1 MESKAPTPC
10 QIASCIRSEM
20 GLLLESPRATL
31 NHAHRSSESRRQLP
45 QAALFNPVG
54 ITDGLSNGWGQKGA
68 RRAPY
73 PLALG
78 TRVPHACFDAF
89 NDKRSFKL
97 SHGSPGLRSLPG
109 GWTSLA
115 GFDERR
121 DPRAVPP
128 LKSCGFGRH
137 LGERLTFPSEN
148 PAPLRILWEMD
159 TSPASPKPHMF
170 AVEFERHPGDSGATA
185 IVLADGPQAARLGRR
200 PPGAK
205 GRRAG
210 RGQPL

>member
-1 MESKAPTPC
+1 LMCIFRSPAHPWNAERHPSPTRRTRHAPD
-10 QIASCIRSEM
+10 
-20 GLLLESPRATL
+20 
-31 NHAHRSSESRRQLP
+31 
-45 QAALFNPVG
+45 V
-54 ITDGLSNGWGQKGA
+54 D
-68 RRAPY
+68 
-73 PLALG
+73 
-78 TRVPHACFDAF
+78 HACFCERAGTANSMVAHVF
-89 NDKRSFKL
+89 L
-97 SHGSPGLRSLPG
+97 TAGPPGLRSLPG

-128 LKSCGFGRH
+128 LKTCGFGRH

-170 AVEFERHPGDSGATA
+170 AVEFDRHPGDSGATA

-210 RGQPL
+210 RGRAL

>member
-1 MESKAPTPC
+1 MD
-10 QIASCIRSEM
+10 
-20 GLLLESPRATL
+20 LLLESPRATL
-31 NHAHRSSESRRQLP
+31 HHPHRCSESSGELP
-45 QAALFNPVG
+45 EAAFFIAVSLTN
-54 ITDGLSNGWGQKGA
+54 GLSNVWAQVGSWWTTDT
-68 RRAPY
+68 P
-73 PLALG
+73 ALG
-78 TRVPHACFDAF
+78 VGVSLACFDAF

-97 SHGSPGLRSLPG
+97 SHG
-109 GWTSLA
+109 
-115 GFDERR
+115 
-121 DPRAVPP
+121 PRACGRYRGAGQVWPALANGVVRGPPP

-137 LGERLTFPSEN
+137 LAERLTFPSEN

-159 TSPASPKPHMF
+159 TSPTSPKPHMF